1 MVRITI
7 AFLKHFFASVN
18 EHGVHSPFLY
28 KLLIE
33 GIYNQKKLLE
43 TEAIERIRKNLK
55 SDHTKIQVTDL
66 GAGSVVDGK
75 AKTRSI
81 SFICQ
86 SFAKN
91 PKLCGVL
98 HRITKHLQPNNILEL
113 GTSLGIS
120 TMYLSAANPSAK
132 VITVEGCPKT
142 AAHARDNFS
151 KLGLENIESLV
162 GDFDDQLPSVLNRT
176 NSLGLVYIDGN
187 HTYEATVRYFHT
199 LLPKCGNETCIIFDD
214 IHWSAGM
221 ENAWKEISNNS
232 RVTMSVDLFYF
243 GIVFFDS
250 RLSKEHFKIRI

>member
-1 MVRITI
+1 
-7 AFLKHFFASVN
+7 
-18 EHGVHSPFLY
+18 
-28 KLLIE
+28 
-33 GIYNQKKLLE
+33 
-43 TEAIERIRKNLK
+43 
-55 SDHTKIQVTDL
+55 
-66 GAGSVVDGK
+66 
-75 AKTRSI
+75 
-81 SFICQ
+81 
-86 SFAKN
+86 
-91 PKLCGVL
+91 L
-98 HRITKHLQPNNILEL
+98 HRISKDLQPDNILEL

>member
-18 EHGVHSPFLY
+18 EHGVHSPFLF
-28 KLLIE
+28 KLLTQGVYERKKCPETRGIE
-33 GIYNQKKLLE
+33 H
-43 TEAIERIRKNLK
+43 IRKQLK
-55 SDHTKIQVTDL
+55 ADHSSIQVTDL
-66 GAGSVVDGK
+66 GAGSVIDGN

-86 SFAKN
+86 SFAKS

-120 TMYLSAANPSAK
+120 TMYLATACPSAK
-132 VITVEGCPKT
+132 VITIEGCPNT
-142 AAHARDNFS
+142 AARARDNFTNA
-151 KLGLENIESLV
+151 GFENIESLV
-162 GDFDDQLPSVLNRT
+162 GDFDDVLPSILNRT
-176 NSLGLVYIDGN
+176 NCLGLVYIDGN
-187 HTYEATVRYFHT
+187 HTYEATLRYFHL
-199 LLPKCGNETCIIFDD
+199 LLPKCGNESCIIFDD
-214 IHWSAGM
+214 IHWSVGM
-221 ENAWKEISNNS
+221 EKAWKEISNHPK
-232 RVTMSVDLFYF
+232 VTMSLDLFYF